1 MSDLIIFLTSKEV
14 IIIYIILFLACL
26 LSLIIYLVEKGS
38 VFRKRR
44 HNTRELNKL
53 VKKVKAKA
61 KIEDDSQEEYYSE
74 PVLESSIGDSAV
86 SEMLDNTRELN
97 IKVEKYES
105 KKDEEELLYTTIEPD
120 RETARL
126 ELKKIREALEQQEK
140 EKEKEQEE
148 YKEEIVIEEENYSD
162 TINSFEE
169 KQEEDAIISL
179 EELLEKGKSL
189 YDSNEKTQYIDDDT
203 APISLEELATQAG
216 GVITHYDEP
225 FIIENVVPKEE
236 LIENVEQEVMVM
248 DDFNTVKDSEIKRF
262 KNTPFISPI
271 YGIDKRELE
280 LENTANYDKF
290 DKEINKSNEFIMSLK
305 DLQDKL
311 EN

>member
-1 MSDLIIFLTSKEV
+1 MSDLIMFLTSKEV
-14 IIIYIILFLACL
+14 IIIYIILFLACF

-61 KIEDDSQEEYYSE
+61 KIEEDNTEEYYEE
-74 PVLESSIGDSAV
+74 PVLEIKTGDSAV
-86 SEMLDNTRELN
+86 SEMLDNTRELD
-97 IKVEKYES
+97 IKIEKNEP
-105 KKDEEELLYTTIEPD
+105 KKEEEELLYTTIEPD

-126 ELKKIREALEQQEK
+126 ELKKIREALEQQ

-179 EELLEKGKSL
+179 DELLEKGKSL

-236 LIENVEQEVMVM
+236 LLENDSEVMVM
-248 DDFNTVKDSEIKRF
+248 DDFNTVKDNNIKRF

-311 EN
+311 KN

>member
-1 MSDLIIFLTSKEV
+1 MSDLIMFLTSKEV
-14 IIIYIILFLACL
+14 IIIYIILFLACF

-38 VFRKRR
+38 VFRKKR

-61 KIEDDSQEEYYSE
+61 KIEEDNTEEYYEE
-74 PVLESSIGDSAV
+74 PVLEIKTGDSAV
-86 SEMLDNTRELN
+86 SEMLDNTRELD
-97 IKVEKYES
+97 IKIEKVVS
-105 KKDEEELLYTTIEPD
+105 NKDDDELLYTTIEPD

-126 ELKKIREALEQQEK
+126 ELKKIREALEQQER
-140 EKEKEQEE
+140 EKEQEE

-179 EELLEKGKSL
+179 DELLEKGKSL

-236 LIENVEQEVMVM
+236 LIENDSEVMVM
-248 DDFNTVKDSEIKRF
+248 DDFNTVKDNNIKRF

-311 EN
+311 KN

>member
-1 MSDLIIFLTSKEV
+1 MSDLIMFLTSKEV
-14 IIIYIILFLACL
+14 IIIYIILFLACF

-61 KIEDDSQEEYYSE
+61 KIEEDNTEEYYEE
-74 PVLESSIGDSAV
+74 PVLEIKTGDSAV
-86 SEMLDNTRELN
+86 SEMLDNTRELD
-97 IKVEKYES
+97 IKIEKNEP
-105 KKDEEELLYTTIEPD
+105 KKEEEELLYTTIEPD

-126 ELKKIREALEQQEK
+126 ELKKIREALEQQ

-179 EELLEKGKSL
+179 DELLEKGKSL

-236 LIENVEQEVMVM
+236 LLENVSEVMVM
-248 DDFNTVKDSEIKRF
+248 DDFNTVKDNNIKRF

-311 EN
+311 KN

>member
-1 MSDLIIFLTSKEV
+1 MSDLIMFLTSKEV
-14 IIIYIILFLACL
+14 IIIYIILFLACF

-38 VFRKRR
+38 VFRKKR

-61 KIEDDSQEEYYSE
+61 KIEEDITEEYYEE
-74 PVLESSIGDSAV
+74 PVLEIKTGDSAV
-86 SEMLDNTRELN
+86 SEMLDNTRELD
-97 IKVEKYES
+97 IKIEKSEPN
-105 KKDEEELLYTTIEPD
+105 KDDDELLYTTIEPD

-126 ELKKIREALEQQEK
+126 ELKKIREALEQQER
-140 EKEKEQEE
+140 EKEQEE

-179 EELLEKGKSL
+179 DELLEKGKSL

-236 LIENVEQEVMVM
+236 LIENVSEVMVM
-248 DDFNTVKDSEIKRF
+248 DDFNTVKDNNIKRF

-311 EN
+311 KN

>member
-1 MSDLIIFLTSKEV
+1 MSDLIMFLTSKEV
-14 IIIYIILFLACL
+14 IIIYIILFLACF

-61 KIEDDSQEEYYSE
+61 KIEEDNTEEYYEE
-74 PVLESSIGDSAV
+74 PVLEIKTGDSAV
-86 SEMLDNTRELN
+86 SEMLDNTRELD
-97 IKVEKYES
+97 IKIETNEP
-105 KKDEEELLYTTIEPD
+105 KKEEEELLYTTIEPD

-126 ELKKIREALEQQEK
+126 ELKKIREALEQQER
-140 EKEKEQEE
+140 EKEQEE

-179 EELLEKGKSL
+179 DELLEKGKSL

-236 LIENVEQEVMVM
+236 LIENVSEVMVM
-248 DDFNTVKDSEIKRF
+248 DDFNTVKDNNIKRF

-311 EN
+311 KN

>member
-1 MSDLIIFLTSKEV
+1 MSDLIMFLTSKEV
-14 IIIYIILFLACL
+14 IIIYIILFLACF

-61 KIEDDSQEEYYSE
+61 KIEEDNTEEYYEE
-74 PVLESSIGDSAV
+74 PVLEIKTGDSAV
-86 SEMLDNTRELN
+86 SEMLDNTRELD
-97 IKVEKYES
+97 IKIEKNEP
-105 KKDEEELLYTTIEPD
+105 KKEEEELLYTTIEPD

-126 ELKKIREALEQQEK
+126 ELKKIREALEQQER
-140 EKEKEQEE
+140 EKEQEQEE

-179 EELLEKGKSL
+179 DELLEKGKSL

-236 LIENVEQEVMVM
+236 LIENVSEVMVM
-248 DDFNTVKDSEIKRF
+248 DDFNTVKDNNIKRF

-311 EN
+311 KN

>member
-1 MSDLIIFLTSKEV
+1 MSDLIMFLTSKEV
-14 IIIYIILFLACL
+14 IIIYIILFLACF

-38 VFRKRR
+38 VFRKKR

-61 KIEDDSQEEYYSE
+61 KIEEDNTEEYYEE
-74 PVLESSIGDSAV
+74 PVLEIKNGDSAV
-86 SEMLDNTRELN
+86 SEMLDNTRELD
-97 IKVEKYES
+97 IKIEKVVS
-105 KKDEEELLYTTIEPD
+105 NKDDDELLYTTIEPD

-126 ELKKIREALEQQEK
+126 ELKKIREALEQQER
-140 EKEKEQEE
+140 EKEQEE

-179 EELLEKGKSL
+179 DELLEKGKSL

-236 LIENVEQEVMVM
+236 LIENGSEVMVM
-248 DDFNTVKDSEIKRF
+248 DDFNTVKDNNIKKF
-262 KNTPFISPI
+262 KNTPFISPV

-311 EN
+311 KN

>member
-1 MSDLIIFLTSKEV
+1 MSDLIMFLTSKEV
-14 IIIYIILFLACL
+14 IIIYIILFLACF

-38 VFRKRR
+38 VFRKKR

-61 KIEDDSQEEYYSE
+61 KIEEDITEEYYEE
-74 PVLESSIGDSAV
+74 PVLEIKTGDSAV
-86 SEMLDNTRELN
+86 SEMLDNTRELD
-97 IKVEKYES
+97 IKIEKVVS
-105 KKDEEELLYTTIEPD
+105 NKDDDELLYTTIEPD

-126 ELKKIREALEQQEK
+126 ELKKIREALEQQER
-140 EKEKEQEE
+140 EKEQEE

-179 EELLEKGKSL
+179 DELLEKGKSL

-236 LIENVEQEVMVM
+236 LLESVSEVMVM
-248 DDFNTVKDSEIKRF
+248 DDFNTVKDNNIKRF
-262 KNTPFISPI
+262 KNTPFISPV

-311 EN
+311 KN

>member
-1 MSDLIIFLTSKEV
+1 MSDLIMFLTSKEV
-14 IIIYIILFLACL
+14 IIIYIILFLACF

-61 KIEDDSQEEYYSE
+61 KIEEDNTEEYYEE
-74 PVLESSIGDSAV
+74 PVLEIKTGDSAV
-86 SEMLDNTRELN
+86 SEMLDNTRELD
-97 IKVEKYES
+97 IKIETNEP
-105 KKDEEELLYTTIEPD
+105 KKEEEELLYTTIEPD

-126 ELKKIREALEQQEK
+126 ELKKIREALEQQER
-140 EKEKEQEE
+140 EKEQEE

-179 EELLEKGKSL
+179 DELLEKGKIL

-236 LIENVEQEVMVM
+236 LIENVSEVMVM
-248 DDFNTVKDSEIKRF
+248 DDFNTVKDNNIKRF

-311 EN
+311 KN